1 MANDDL
7 ALEKALQMEYENY
20 CAVLVK
26 SVGRKLNIL
35 LVQCKPV

>member
-26 SVGRKLNIL
+26 ISRTKA
-35 LVQCKPV
+35 